1 MGPCS
6 GMVKQA
12 GSIPAP
18 EPMTELVSSK
28 PIITMQKFAKFMF
41 WVVVFPVLMAMFYMG
56 VYQLFVALG
65 ATSGGLVLYYIFVT
79 LTSIGIVVYGLTEVV
94 VN

>member
-1 MGPCS
+1 MH
-6 GMVKQA
+6 A
-12 GSIPAP
+12 GSSPAP

-28 PIITMQKFAKFMF
+28 PIFTMQKFAKFMF